1 MNRRLLTISVI
12 LFLTLGVRM
21 WVSAAPTIPTRTS
34 LTEFPKAVQGWN
46 QFREDV
52 NSDEINNVLKADD
65 YTLRSYR
72 RSDGAAVDMFIAY
85 YKVQR
90 AGESMHSPRNC
101 LPGWGYAILQNDEV
115 ELGRTATG
123 KPAMINRYIVE
134 KNGQRSLVLYWYQ
147 ENGRV
152 IANEYWGKIYLVWDA
167 LKTGR
172 RDGAI
177 VRFVSPIGKGQDLD
191 AAMKP
196 ALELARAVAPELPKF
211 LPN

>member
-1 MNRRLLTISVI
+1 MNRRLLTIAVV
-12 LFLTLGVRM
+12 LFLTLGVRI
-21 WVSAAPTIPTRTS
+21 WVSAAPIIPTRMS
-34 LTEFPKAVQGWN
+34 LSEFPKAVHDWT

-52 NSDEINNVLKADD
+52 NSDEINGVLKADD

-72 RSDGAAVDMFIAY
+72 RSDGAAADLFVAY

-115 ELGRTATG
+115 ELGHTTAG
-123 KPAMINRYIVE
+123 KPAMINRYVVE

-167 LKTGR
+167 LRTGR

-177 VRFVSPIGKGQDLD
+177 VRFVSPIRKGQDLD
-191 AAMKP
+191 QAMVP
-196 ALELARAVAPELPKF
+196 ALDLARAVAPELPKY